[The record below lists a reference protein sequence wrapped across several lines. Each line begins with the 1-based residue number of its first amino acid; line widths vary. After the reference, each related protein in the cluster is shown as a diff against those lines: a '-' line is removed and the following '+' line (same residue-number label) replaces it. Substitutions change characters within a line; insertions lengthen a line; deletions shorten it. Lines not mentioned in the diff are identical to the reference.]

1 MVRQII
7 ADLESGDQCAIER
20 TSLEKSIEDYKNL
33 VKTNKDQ
40 IENLKQRLVAYDD
53 IFIEKQSQI
62 DLRDKEISVLEK
74 EKKAKFWS
82 GLYLGGVSGAGIIA
96 ILLLL

>member
-7 ADLESGDQCAIER
+7 ADLEAGDQCAIER
-20 TSLEKSIEDYKNL
+20 LSLESSIEGYKAL
-33 VKTNKDQ
+33 VQTNKDQ
-40 IENLKQRLVAYDD
+40 IENLKLKLVAYDD
-53 IFIEKQSQI
+53 IFIEKQNQI

-74 EKKAKFWS
+74 EKKAKFWN
-82 GLYLGGVSGAGIIA
+82 GLTLGGVSGASIVA

>member
-7 ADLESGDQCAIER
+7 ADLEAGDQCAIER
-20 TSLEKSIEDYKNL
+20 ISLEKSIEDYKKL
-33 VKTNKDQ
+33 VETNKAQ
-40 IENLKQRLVAYDD
+40 LANLQQRLVAYDD
-53 IFIEKQSQI
+53 ISIEKQNQI
-62 DLRDKEISVLEK
+62 ELRDKEISVLEK

-82 GLYLGGVSGAGIIA
+82 GISLGSISGAGIVA